1 MKRNI
6 RRGPYSGPF
15 NLSFTSDMQ
24 IFNTSVSDPSIT
36 KLTKNIGTSGIRTHA
51 DNVPTKSTVYHEQR
65 LRPLGHRAM

>member
-6 RRGPYSGPF
+6 RRGPYSGPS
-15 NLSFTSDMQ
+15 NLSFASDMQ
-24 IFNTSVSDPSIT
+24 ILILVSDPSIT
-36 KLTKNIGTSGIRTHA
+36 KLTKNIGTSGIRSHA